1 MMTYKKIRV
10 DVYNADVWVVTD
22 RENAENIAWRKLG
35 LSVADADF
43 KSNGFC
49 AYSKAGDMIWLPP
62 GASYGTIAHECA
74 HAAMNICH
82 RRGIIIDTGNQ
93 EPFTYLIGFL
103 VNRVTDA
110 AFVLWGDHDARG

>member
-10 DVYNADVWVVTD
+10 DVYNSDVWVAAD
-22 RENAENIAWRKLG
+22 RETAERIAWNKLG
-35 LSVADADF
+35 VNVSDADF
-43 KSNGFC
+43 EANGFC

-62 GASYGTIAHECA
+62 NASYGVIAHECA
-74 HAAMNICH
+74 HAALNICH
-82 RRGIIIDTGNQ
+82 RRGISIDTGNQ

-110 AFVLWGDHDARG
+110 ALLLWGDHDARG